1 MNSSG
6 PLDATRS
13 PSENY
18 YSTQGGSLIYYHQSP
33 IRGKPSPAIDA
44 MLVNANAVLLYLT
57 FILLAILCEIQW
69 LGRYPLGMVGSIRR
83 IAVRGCKARSP
94 PAPPSEY
101 VWNLKGFMQQGSPG
115 ALMAARCVVGRLWH
129 PRAKVTV
136 TRICGSLDPH
146 TRRQRG
152 HAGVQLHPAA
162 SRRR

>member
-18 YSTQGGSLIYYHQSP
+18 YRVQGGSLIYFHQSP

-44 MLVNANAVLLYLT
+44 MLVSANDVVLYIT

-83 IAVRGCKARSP
+83 IAARDCKGHSP
-94 PAPPSEY
+94 P
-101 VWNLKGFMQQGSPG
+101 
-115 ALMAARCVVGRLWH
+115 
-129 PRAKVTV
+129 
-136 TRICGSLDPH
+136 
-146 TRRQRG
+146 
-152 HAGVQLHPAA
+152 LHPPNMFGI
-162 SRRR
+162 

>member
-18 YSTQGGSLIYYHQSP
+18 YSTHGGVALIYFHQSP

-44 MLVNANAVLLYLT
+44 MLVNVNAVLLYLT
-57 FILLAILCEIQW
+57 LILLAILCEIQW

-94 PAPPSEY
+94 PP
-101 VWNLKGFMQQGSPG
+101 
-115 ALMAARCVVGRLWH
+115 
-129 PRAKVTV
+129 
-136 TRICGSLDPH
+136 
-146 TRRQRG
+146 
-152 HAGVQLHPAA
+152 LHPPNMFGF
-162 SRRR
+162 